1 MKLVCVHGS
10 PREAGN
16 SSKIANHLCASVQSR
31 GVSVKSYFLN
41 KLKYI
46 GCQSC
51 MGCKGK
57 SEICVLQDDLTEVLS
72 EAKSADI
79 IVLASPIFFGDLSA
93 QMKGFIDRTYSYLTL
108 DYKSRLLPGKK
119 MVMILAQG
127 DPDKKHFADVFPR
140 YTDFFKWHGIKVKHL
155 IRAFYS
161 LDRKATP
168 LDDAYREA
176 EEITAKINR

>member
-1 MKLVCVHGS
+1 M
-10 PREAGN
+10 E
-16 SSKIANHLCASVQSR
+16 
-31 GVSVKSYFLN
+31 
-41 KLKYI
+41 
-46 GCQSC
+46 
-51 MGCKGK
+51 CKGK
-57 SEICVLQDDLTEVLS
+57 SEICVLQDELKEVLS
-72 EAKSADI
+72 EFKSADI
-79 IVLASPIFFGDLSA
+79 IVLASPIFFGDISA
-93 QMKGFIDRTYSYLTL
+93 QMKGFIDRTYSYLTP

-140 YTDFFKWHGIKVKHL
+140 YNEFFKWHDIKENHL

-176 EEITAKINR
+176 EEVATKINR